1 MSVVFS
7 GGCNPSQF
15 SGHFACSVQF
25 YTLVEDFV
33 EEYNHTHQPVDPKKV
48 AGFLMANEDHWLH
61 LCLALIEAALT
72 RMVERQ
78 FSPFF
83 GGDECG
89 DEEQTGSNHV
99 VQ

>member
-1 MSVVFS
+1 MSVFFS

-72 RMVERQ
+72 RMVERE
-78 FSPFF
+78 FSPSD
-83 GGDECG
+83 GDDHDVIEG
-89 DEEQTGSNHV
+89 QEVSNHV